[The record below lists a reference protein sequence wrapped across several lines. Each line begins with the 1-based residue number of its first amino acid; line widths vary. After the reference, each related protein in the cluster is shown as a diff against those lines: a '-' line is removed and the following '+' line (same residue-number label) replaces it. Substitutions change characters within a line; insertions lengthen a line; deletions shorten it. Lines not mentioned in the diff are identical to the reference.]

1 MSALPVHTL
10 ERAQWLDRPPEEV
23 FHFFERPENL
33 AQVTPSSLDFRLLT
47 PSPVP
52 MGQGRIID
60 YTIRVAG
67 MRVRWRTLVST
78 YDPPFC
84 FVDEQLSG
92 PYSFWHHTHRFEP
105 RAGGTLMTDRVRY
118 ALPAYLPA
126 PAEALVHRWQVG
138 PRLRAIFD
146 YRRERIQEIVCGN
159 PHRPH
164 AAAADGCVPPDHPPQ
179 AHGIAAPER

>member
-1 MSALPVHTL
+1 MSALSVHTL

-23 FHFFERPENL
+23 FRFFERPENL

-67 MRVRWRTLVST
+67 VRVRWRTLVST

-105 RAGGTLMTDRVRY
+105 RAGGTLMTR
-118 ALPAYLPA
+118 
-126 PAEALVHRWQVG
+126 
-138 PRLRAIFD
+138 FTTS
-146 YRRERIQEIVCGN
+146 
-159 PHRPH
+159 
-164 AAAADGCVPPDHPPQ
+164 
-179 AHGIAAPER
+179 